1 MHKNLYVSVS
11 ISPKHTVVT
20 YGKYMF
26 KIFRFGFQSRSNHFT
41 FPPAVKEA
49 SSCPTCLSAL
59 DFLFQIFIMLMD
71 IKLNF
76 IMIFIFT
83 YLKHVEHSNMFINNS
98 YIFLSVMSI
107 QIFLTIYI
115 EIFFFLI
122 SRVLFT
128 SRKSFPVCCLPSSSP
143 NLNIHEGNQLILKK
157 NNGLHIKCFR

>member
-1 MHKNLYVSVS
+1 MLLQITFYKVLHKNLYASVS
-11 ISPKHTVVT
+11 ISLKYTSRNWIVVT
-20 YGKYMF
+20 YGKYVF

-115 EIFFFLI
+115 EIFFFN
-122 SRVLFT
+122 F
-128 SRKSFPVCCLPSSSP
+128 KSSFY
-143 NLNIHEGNQLILKK
+143 
-157 NNGLHIKCFR
+157 F